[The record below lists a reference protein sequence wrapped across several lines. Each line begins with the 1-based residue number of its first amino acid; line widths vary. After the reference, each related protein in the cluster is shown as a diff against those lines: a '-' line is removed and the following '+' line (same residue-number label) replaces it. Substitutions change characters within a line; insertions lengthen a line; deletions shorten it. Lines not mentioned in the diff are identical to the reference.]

1 MIRIHHLTDIHFGR
15 FSKAAAHIDSG
26 LSRSIP
32 APRSVYEQYL
42 RHLSALPK
50 IDAPD
55 FVIISGDLTSVGSFQ
70 ELLEAQRFVEGI
82 RDALGSIWD
91 DETNARACERI
102 VIVPG
107 NHDYSYAAVDDSGRM
122 LARGQFY
129 SLFKEYITPH
139 RKLAGNKYSGVTV
152 HNLHTD
158 RTGPIA
164 FYCVDS
170 CGIAGHVNET
180 VIEKVKG
187 LLQPDIRSDTASV
200 LKEIARLDPGFVNPE
215 ELERGL
221 ADAPDIPPDALKIC
235 VVHHP
240 VHSAATQDVD
250 QFPMLIN
257 AGSLRAALSNQQV
270 HVVLSGHVHSHDML
284 LQYPVDKESFGWGI
298 FSLIGGTFGSH
309 GDTEDCFTSLEFE
322 PMLLP
327 AASGETDGWLCR
339 TTKFESGKG
348 EIKSAGPLGTF
359 FVEQHQQTMNRHLAI
374 HKDRSSRA
382 EDSKRHNAQKAHEKL
397 TSFFN
402 NFELPPTLNAD
413 RVEDLGDWVSKAN
426 RIYAVDVQAFDAW
439 LDPLVFYYFCLQIP
453 RYVAKALDADTN
465 CWTLRLT
472 PLVHEAIQS
481 ALKNIKRYSRT
492 HFRNNS
498 RPGDNTHVEVQDP
511 GGETSIEIARVLL
524 WSKETLCSE
533 DGKSFCK
540 MHDAL
545 RIPLFYLNPVEDEL
559 DREDSYRSLL
569 KDDHP
574 DLAEVTKEEWEQQ
587 TPGLLFDKDNLHV
600 EYIYGLK
607 GEAFSGGI
615 YVDLSAD
622 QPEDQI
628 FRPTGSKPVG
638 GRFHNRIHFEQL
650 LRHKKLRFAID
661 AIEEYDRKRG
671 LDTGT
676 IGLRPRA

>member
-1 MIRIHHLTDIHFGR
+1 MIRIHHLSDLHFGR
-15 FSKAAAHIDSG
+15 FSKAAGHIDPG
-26 LSRSIP
+26 LSSGIP
-32 APRSVYEQYL
+32 PSRRVYEQYL
-42 RHLSALPK
+42 KHLSALTK
-50 IDAPD
+50 RDAPD
-55 FVIISGDLTSVGSFQ
+55 FVVISGDLTSVASIDDFIQ
-70 ELLEAQRFVEGI
+70 AKNFIDEI
-82 RDALGSIWD
+82 RDTLRSIWQS
-91 DETNARACERI
+91 ENNGHARERI

-107 NHDYSYAAVDDSGRM
+107 NHDYSYATVDDIGRM
-122 LARGQFY
+122 RAREQFFG
-129 SLFKEYITPH
+129 LFKEYITPH
-139 RKLAGNKYSGVTV
+139 RKLEDNKYSGVTV

-164 FYCVDS
+164 FYCIDS
-170 CGIAGHVNET
+170 CGIAGNVNET
-180 VIEKVKG
+180 VIEEVRK
-187 LLQPDIRSDTASV
+187 LLEPDIRSDATIA
-200 LKEIARLDPGFVNPE
+200 LKAIARLDPGFVNPK

-257 AGSLRAALSNQQV
+257 AGSLRAELSNQQV
-270 HVVLSGHVHSHDML
+270 HVVLSGHVHSHDMV
-284 LQYPVDKESFGWGI
+284 LQYPLDNENFGWGI

-322 PMLLP
+322 PMLLS
-327 AASGETDGWLCR
+327 AASGKTDGWLCR
-339 TTKFESGKG
+339 ATKFVSAQGA
-348 EIKSAGPLGTF
+348 IKSAGPLGTF

-382 EDSKRHNAQKAHEKL
+382 ENSKRHNAQKAHEKL
-397 TSFFN
+397 ASFFK

-413 RVEDLGDWVSKAN
+413 RVEELGDWVSKAN

-453 RYVAKALDADTN
+453 RYVSKALDADTN
-465 CWTLRLT
+465 RWTLRLT
-472 PLVHEAIQS
+472 PLVYEAMQK
-481 ALKNIKRYSRT
+481 ALTNIKRASRT
-492 HFRNNS
+492 HFRRNS
-498 RPGDNTHVEVQDP
+498 RPGDDTHVEVKDP
-511 GGETSIEIARVLL
+511 GGEASIEIARVLL

-545 RIPLFYLNPVEDEL
+545 RIPLFYLNPREDEL

-574 DLAEVTKEEWEQQ
+574 ELAEVTKEEWERQV
-587 TPGLLFDKDNLHV
+587 PSLLFHEENRDV
-600 EYIYGLK
+600 EYIYGLDD
-607 GEAFSGGI
+607 ETFSGGI

-628 FRPTGSKPVG
+628 FVPTGSAPVG
-638 GRFHNRIHFEQL
+638 GRFHHRIHFEQL
-650 LRHKKLRFAID
+650 LLHKKLRFATD
-661 AIEEYDRKRG
+661 AIEEYDREKR
-671 LDTGT
+671 
-676 IGLRPRA
+676 P